1 MFATILGLLCFVD
14 WGKHKKWEK
23 PYRLLPLKSDFDE
36 IGKPASVA
44 VQFYVGV
51 LMPVMDFEL
60 MVRFVIAPC
69 ASDQVNEVVDTVRDV
84 PDFQPA

>member
-1 MFATILGLLCFVD
+1 MPVERPFVCRTMKFIESGKEGEQGLFAALLELLCFVD

-44 VQFYVGV
+44 V
-51 LMPVMDFEL
+51 
-60 MVRFVIAPC
+60 
-69 ASDQVNEVVDTVRDV
+69 
-84 PDFQPA
+84 